1 LSPIVTRK
9 PPTLSTENIA
19 SSNCDILFEGVDK
32 VFGKHP
38 VLEDISFNLSPG
50 EFFAI
55 LGPSGSGK
63 STLLNLIAGFERP
76 TKGDI
81 MVRGRSILDLPPYA
95 RHVGVVFQ
103 NYALFPHLNVVEN
116 LAYPLMRKRL
126 DRGTIGKKI
135 AEMLRMMRLEV
146 LAQSA
151 VSEISGGQQQRVAI
165 ARALIAEPD
174 VLLMDEPMAALDKA
188 LRDDLQVELK
198 ILQRRLGTTVIYI
211 THDQREA
218 MALADRIGVLNR
230 GRFEQIGT
238 PRDIFNHPASTFV
251 ARFIAG
257 STIIPGT
264 ARNEHG
270 HWVFDMPG
278 GRSVAAGWNR
288 LAKPS
293 EGTAELAINP
303 LNVRI
308 APRSDAAG
316 IPARV
321 TASLYA
327 GEATVVHLLA
337 NGTIPITAKET
348 GWTDRAVGDEVSISW
363 ATQDATLFN
372 I

>member
-1 LSPIVTRK
+1 LSPIVTK
-9 PPTLSTENIA
+9 KSPTASPENSA
-19 SSNCDILFEGVDK
+19 SSNADIVFEGVDK

-38 VLEDISFNLSPG
+38 VLEDISFSLSAG

-63 STLLNLIAGFERP
+63 STLLNLIAGFEKP

-81 MVRGRSILDLPPYA
+81 RVRGRSILDLPPYA

-116 LAYPLMRKRL
+116 LAYPLIRKRL

-135 AEMLRMMRLEV
+135 AEMLRMMRLEA
-146 LAQSA
+146 LSQSA

-230 GRFEQIGT
+230 GRFEQIGS
-238 PRDIFNHPASTFV
+238 PREIFNHPASAFI

-264 ARNEHG
+264 ARKEQG
-270 HWVFDMPG
+270 HWLFEMPG
-278 GRSVAAGWNR
+278 GLRVPAEWSQS
-288 LAKPS
+288 AKPS
-293 EGTAELAINP
+293 EGTAELTINP
-303 LNVRI
+303 SNVRI
-308 APRSDAAG
+308 ADCSDAG
-316 IPARV
+316 IAARV
-321 TASLYA
+321 TASLYV

-337 NGTIPITAKET
+337 SGTIPITAKEA
-348 GWTDRAVGDEVSISW
+348 GWTERTVGDDVSISW
-363 ATQDATLFN
+363 AKQDATLFN
-372 I
+372 S